1 MTTTKKT
8 LMGEKPMK
16 KFRRYAGALAAAFA
30 LFLGGAVHAQSPIYK
45 ITPELEAAARKEGK
59 IIHYTSIDVKV
70 AQDIAKAFE
79 KRYPEIKVQIERNGA
94 ERQFAKIG
102 QEYSSKIFNVD
113 SVNSSDAAHFIYWK
127 REGWLAAALPEE
139 VSQRY
144 APGSFDPEGFYAPF
158 RAGLSV
164 IAYNTQLVSAA
175 DAPKSFKDL
184 LDPKWKGKLVKAH
197 PGYSGTILTSTFQT
211 SRELGWEFFEK
222 LAAQQV
228 MQVQSSTDPPRKV
241 TAGERPVMVDGN
253 EYNVFLEQERGAPIA
268 IVYPTEGTPLVIGP
282 SGVMKN
288 APNPNAARLYH
299 AWSFTL
305 EAQQLA
311 VEVGGIRSFHP
322 DAKEPASRRPFKD
335 IKVMK
340 DDPIAVDKAVEDI
353 KRRYTRYFKT

>member
-1 MTTTKKT
+1 MTSRRWVRT
-8 LMGEKPMK
+8 LVLALI
-16 KFRRYAGALAAAFA
+16 AGV
-30 LFLGGAVHAQSPIYK
+30 GAGVAQAQAPLYK

-59 IIHYTSIDVKV
+59 LVVYTSIDVKV

-79 KRYPEIKVQIERNGA
+79 RRYPEIKVQVERNGA

-113 SVNSSDAAHFIYWK
+113 TVNSSDAAHFIYWK
-127 REGWLAAALPEE
+127 REGWLAAVLPED
-139 VSQRY
+139 VKQFY
-144 APGSFDPEGFYAPF
+144 PAGSYDPEGFYAPF

-164 IAYNTQLVSAA
+164 IAYNTQMIQAA
-175 DAPKSFKDL
+175 DAPKGFRDL
-184 LDPKWKGKLVKAH
+184 LDAKWKGKLVKAH

-211 SRELGWEFFEK
+211 SRELGWEYFEK

-268 IVYPTEGTPLVIGP
+268 IVYPIEGTPLVIGP
-282 SGVMKN
+282 SGIMKN

-299 AWSFTL
+299 AWSFSL

-311 VEVGGIRSFHP
+311 VTNGGIRSFHP

-340 DDPIAVDKAVEDI
+340 DDPVEVERQVEEI
-353 KRRYTRYFKT
+353 KRRYTRFFKT

>member
-1 MTTTKKT
+1 MTS
-8 LMGEKPMK
+8 
-16 KFRRYAGALAAAFA
+16 RRWVRTFVLALIAGV
-30 LFLGGAVHAQSPIYK
+30 GAGVAHAQAPLYK

-59 IIHYTSIDVKV
+59 LVVYTSIDVKV

-79 KRYPEIKVQIERNGA
+79 RRYPEIKVQVERNGA

-113 SVNSSDAAHFIYWK
+113 TVNSSDAAHFIYWK

-139 VSQRY
+139 VKQFY
-144 APGSFDPEGFYAPF
+144 PAGSYDPEGFYAPF

-164 IAYNTQLVSAA
+164 IAYNTQMIQPA
-175 DAPKSFKDL
+175 DAPKGFRDL
-184 LDPKWKGKLVKAH
+184 LDAKWKGKLVKAH

-211 SRELGWEFFEK
+211 SRELGWEYFEK

-268 IVYPTEGTPLVIGP
+268 IVYPIEGTPLVIGP
-282 SGVMKN
+282 SGIMKN

-299 AWSFTL
+299 AWSFSL

-311 VEVGGIRSFHP
+311 VTNGGIRSFHP

-340 DDPIAVDKAVEDI
+340 DDPVEVERQVEEI
-353 KRRYTRYFKT
+353 KRRYTRFFKT